1 MVGKYKAYPE
11 YKDSGVE
18 WLGYIPEH
26 WKINKLGYIGEMRN
40 GLTYSPDDITNDGQG
55 ILVLRSSNIQN
66 GKLCFDDN
74 VYVNKK
80 IPEKLYTKENDILIC
95 SRNGSRN
102 LIGKNALIPYE
113 YEKYSYGAFMLIYR
127 SSYNL
132 YLSWVF
138 NSILF
143 IHQSSSFL
151 TTTINQLTVDN
162 LKNFEIPIPSVKEQK
177 KIINF
182 LTYETSKIDTLIE
195 KQQQLIKL
203 LEEKR
208 QAVISHAVTNGL
220 NPNVPMKDSGVEWL
234 GKIPEHWET
243 LYSKWLFK
251 ERNKKATK
259 NDEQLTA
266 SQKYGVI
273 SQKEFMELESQK
285 VTQVILNPGI
295 LKYVKSGDFVISMR
309 SFQGGIEYSPY
320 SGSISSA
327 YVPLYPIQK
336 IDTLYFKY
344 LFKSRPYIQA
354 LQSTSNLIR
363 DGQALRYNNFIQ
375 IPLPIVSN
383 QEQREIGLFLESEI
397 TKINQLIN
405 KAIQSIDLLKER
417 RTTLISAAVTGK
429 IDVRD
434 WQAPTATD

>member
-1 MVGKYKAYPE
+1 MAVKYKTYSR
-11 YKDSGVE
+11 YKDSE
-18 WLGYIPEH
+18 DERLSYIPQS
-26 WKINKLGYIGEMRN
+26 WDRKKLKFLAKIKNGQDYKSIEVDTGYPVLGSGGQFTASSKYLYDRPSVLLGRKGTVDKPIYIDEPFWTVDTMYYTEIKN
-40 GLTYSPDDITNDGQG
+40 E
-55 ILVLRSSNIQN
+55 
-66 GKLCFDDN
+66 
-74 VYVNKK
+74 
-80 IPEKLYTKENDILIC
+80 IPEKFFYYLCLTIPFGKYITSTALPSMTQEN
-95 SRNGSRN
+95 
-102 LIGKNALIPYE
+102 
-113 YEKYSYGAFMLIYR
+113 
-127 SSYNL
+127 
-132 YLSWVF
+132 LSNNIF
-138 NSILF
+138 Y
-143 IHQSSSFL
+143 
-151 TTTINQLTVDN
+151 
-162 LKNFEIPIPSVKEQK
+162 IPINYEEKQN
-177 KIINF
+177 IANF
-182 LTYETSKIDTLIE
+182 LDYETSKMDMLIE

-208 QAVISHAVTNGL
+208 EAVISHAVTKGL
-220 NPNVPMKDSGVEWL
+220 NPNVSMKDSGVEWL
-234 GKIPEHWET
+234 GEIPEHWET

-251 ERNKKATK
+251 ERNTKATK

-375 IPLPIVSN
+375 IPLPIVSI

-405 KAIQSIDLLKER
+405 KAIQSIELLKER
-417 RTTLISAAVTGK
+417 RTALISAAVTGK

-434 WQAPTATD
+434 WQAPTVMD

>member
-177 KIINF
+177 EIINF
-182 LTYETSKIDTLIE
+182 LTYETFKIDTLIE

-208 QAVISHAVTNGL
+208 QAVISHAVTKGL
-220 NPNVPMKDSGVEWL
+220 NPNVSMKDSGVEWL
-234 GKIPEHWET
+234 GEIPEHWET

-251 ERNKKATK
+251 ERNTKATK

-375 IPLPIVSN
+375 IPLPIVSI

-405 KAIQSIDLLKER
+405 KAIQSIELLKER
-417 RTTLISAAVTGK
+417 RTALISAAVTGK

-434 WQAPTATD
+434 WQAPTVMD

>member
-1 MVGKYKAYPE
+1 M
-11 YKDSGVE
+11 
-18 WLGYIPEH
+18 
-26 WKINKLGYIGEMRN
+26 
-40 GLTYSPDDITNDGQG
+40 
-55 ILVLRSSNIQN
+55 
-66 GKLCFDDN
+66 
-74 VYVNKK
+74 
-80 IPEKLYTKENDILIC
+80 
-95 SRNGSRN
+95 
-102 LIGKNALIPYE
+102 
-113 YEKYSYGAFMLIYR
+113 
-127 SSYNL
+127 
-132 YLSWVF
+132 
-138 NSILF
+138 
-143 IHQSSSFL
+143 
-151 TTTINQLTVDN
+151 
-162 LKNFEIPIPSVKEQK
+162 
-177 KIINF
+177 
-182 LTYETSKIDTLIE
+182 
-195 KQQQLIKL
+195 
-203 LEEKR
+203 
-208 QAVISHAVTNGL
+208 ISHAVTNGL

-251 ERNKKATK
+251 ERNTKATK

>member
-1 MVGKYKAYPE
+1 MVGKYKAYSE

-55 ILVLRSSNIQN
+55 VLVLRSSNIQN
-66 GKLCFDDN
+66 GKLRFDDN

-102 LIGKNALIPYE
+102 LIGKNALITYE

-177 KIINF
+177 EIINF
-182 LTYETSKIDTLIE
+182 LTYETFKIDTLIE

-208 QAVISHAVTNGL
+208 QAVISHAVTKGL

-234 GKIPEHWET
+234 GKIPEHWEIFPAFSVVQEGQIKNNNGKEKNVLSLSYGNIIQRDVENNFGLLPDSFNT
-243 LYSKWLFK
+243 YQVVNCGDIILRLTDLQNDKRSLRVGLVNQRGIITSAYLKLTTK
-251 ERNKKATK
+251 ERLDGSYLYYLLHTYDISKVF
-259 NDEQLTA
+259 
-266 SQKYGVI
+266 YGMGGGLR
-273 SQKEFMELESQK
+273 QTLRFEEF
-285 VTQVILNPGI
+285 
-295 LKYVKSGDFVISMR
+295 R
-309 SFQGGIEYSPY
+309 
-320 SGSISSA
+320 
-327 YVPLYPIQK
+327 
-336 IDTLYFKY
+336 
-344 LFKSRPYIQA
+344 R
-354 LQSTSNLIR
+354 
-363 DGQALRYNNFIQ
+363 
-375 IPLPIVSN
+375 LPIIIPPLEKQ
-383 QEQREIGLFLESEI
+383 QEIVAFLIEKLKKFSDLVMKSTRQIE
-397 TKINQLIN
+397 
-405 KAIQSIDLLKER
+405 LLKER
-417 RTTLISAAVTGK
+417 RTALISAAVTGK

>member
-177 KIINF
+177 EIINF
-182 LTYETSKIDTLIE
+182 LTYETFKIDTLIE

-208 QAVISHAVTNGL
+208 QAVISHAVTKGL
-220 NPNVPMKDSGVEWL
+220 NPNVSMKDSGVEWL
-234 GKIPEHWET
+234 GEIPEYWEIYRLKTITT
-243 LYSKWLFK
+243 LKTSKSCFK
-251 ERNKKATK
+251 NNLIA
-259 NDEQLTA
+259 
-266 SQKYGVI
+266 
-273 SQKEFMELESQK
+273 LENIESWS
-285 VTQVILNPGI
+285 G
-295 LKYVKSGDFVISMR
+295 KYVKTENDYSGDGIAFKAGDILFGKLRPYLAKVYIAESDGEAIGDFFVLRTKPKVISRFLQLCLLTQEVIFIINGSTFGAKMPRVSWEFMGNLSFVIPPLKEQEEIISYLKAEI
-309 SFQGGIEYSPY
+309 SKLDLLIEK
-320 SGSISSA
+320 A
-327 YVPLYPIQK
+327 
-336 IDTLYFKY
+336 
-344 LFKSRPYIQA
+344 
-354 LQSTSNLIR
+354 
-363 DGQALRYNNFIQ
+363 
-375 IPLPIVSN
+375 N
-383 QEQREIGLFLESEI
+383 QTII
-397 TKINQLIN
+397 
-405 KAIQSIDLLKER
+405 LLKER
-417 RTTLISAAVTGK
+417 RTALISAAVTGK

-434 WQAPTATD
+434 WQAPTITV